1 MLIKVGENEKIILK
15 KEKIMEKKEIKKS
28 AEQMAQERTGDNL
41 MSFIIAKTFSRHAKM
56 TEEEFLKDIGFENSG
71 KTEDEAVR
79 IAFLNVLVET
89 TKQLLQAKQSFK
101 SAVALL
107 KTYLI
112 DESIAE
118 DGKKGE

>member
-1 MLIKVGENEKIILK
+1 MD
-15 KEKIMEKKEIKKS
+15 KEKKS
-28 AEQMAQERTGDNL
+28 AEQLAQERTGDNL
-41 MSFIIAKTFSRHAKM
+41 MSFIIAKTFSRHSSM
-56 TEEEFLKDIGFENSG
+56 SEEEFLKDIGFEGSG

-101 SAVALL
+101 SASALMKL
-107 KTYLI
+107 YLNG
-112 DESIAE
+112 ETIAE